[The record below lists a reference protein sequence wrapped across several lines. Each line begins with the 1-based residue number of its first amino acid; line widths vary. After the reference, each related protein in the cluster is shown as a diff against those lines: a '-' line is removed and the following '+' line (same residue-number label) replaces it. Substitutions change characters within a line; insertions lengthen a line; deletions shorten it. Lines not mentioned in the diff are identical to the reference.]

1 MVPTEYAMLKE
12 ITIKFSMAYD
22 NTDFKAVV
30 DDFIAGKFAGAEK
43 MITSRILLR
52 DLPGQ
57 GFEELINNKDHHV
70 KIVAT
75 PKVCTSAKDR
85 LNTL

>member
-1 MVPTEYAMLKE
+1 
-12 ITIKFSMAYD
+12 
-22 NTDFKAVV
+22 
-30 DDFIAGKFAGAEK
+30 

-75 PKVCTSAKDR
+75 PKVCDVKFEYHLFWPCLCVLLGLCLLSRVGGTARQRFKEW
-85 LNTL
+85 